1 MLGRGVQFPCRIV
14 HPAALH
20 SSEQLLTPRAPPE
33 QRGDT
38 KCRITSCK
46 AAIPSDLLGI
56 SQGIYPSSTSLQV
69 SGEELVAH
77 HHFCVVPGT
86 DKPSQ
91 GIFHIPWSR
100 EFLGSGPSCSLSAPR
115 FLIPFFHPE
124 SSLCVSVDVS
134 VLTLL
139 PVSHEPTVALQLCQ
153 TRLSHLHI
161 AQKEV
166 GFGRS

>member
-20 SSEQLLTPRAPPE
+20 SSEQLLTPRAVWGHKV
-33 QRGDT
+33 QNH
-38 KCRITSCK
+38 ILQS
-46 AAIPSDLLGI
+46 SNSSNLLGI

-115 FLIPFFHPE
+115 FFIPFFHPE

-153 TRLSHLHI
+153 MWLSHLHI

>member
-1 MLGRGVQFPCRIV
+1 M
-14 HPAALH
+14 
-20 SSEQLLTPRAPPE
+20 
-33 QRGDT
+33 
-38 KCRITSCK
+38 
-46 AAIPSDLLGI
+46 
-56 SQGIYPSSTSLQV
+56 SLQV
-69 SGEELVAH
+69 SGEELVAL

-115 FLIPFFHPE
+115 FLIPFFHPK

-153 TRLSHLHI
+153 MWLSHLHI